1 MGMYTSSCGEE
12 KHEDNQIDSFSG
24 RSVCPVD
31 ELKSSCALRYAT
43 KEEFN
48 WAGIL
53 MNGYICGHVQ

>member
-48 WAGIL
+48 
-53 MNGYICGHVQ
+53 